1 MPILLKPSYE
11 SIFIKSFFSVER
23 VSHHFCLVLLS
34 SCCSSTSGDDVGDDG
49 DDGDDVERKTICIY
63 FLFLLKPGRKRKP
76 PAELK
81 MELVAPARLGPEA
94 IKAHKT
100 CNL

>member
-1 MPILLKPSYE
+1 MPILLKPSSE
-11 SIFIKSFFSVER
+11 TIFIKSFFSVER
-23 VSHHFCLVLLS
+23 VSNHFCLVLLS
-34 SCCSSTSGDDVGDDG
+34 SCCSSTRGDDAGDDA
-49 DDGDDVERKTICIY
+49 DDDERKKICIY

-94 IKAHKT
+94 IKADKT